1 MADFS
6 YVIIDKNGKEKKG
19 SMDAANEEKVKAS
32 LRAEGYIPLSVT
44 PQNIM
49 NKDINLTLGNPVKP
63 RDLSVF
69 CRQLVSILSAGVSII
84 NALDM
89 LSQQTENQVLSKA
102 IKEVQIAVEK
112 GEALADAM
120 EANKKVFPN
129 ILIHMVAAGEASGN
143 LEVVFGRMAVHFE
156 KDTKMRA
163 QVKKAM
169 IYPSMVALVA
179 VGVVFVMMIVVIP
192 NFMGMF
198 QDMNIEMPF
207 MTQMIINMSN
217 FMKSQW
223 YIILGLIALLA
234 VGFHAYKKSPS
245 GQVVLGQLGLK
256 LPLFGKIII
265 KSNSARFGRTLS
277 TLLAAG
283 ISMIEAIDITA
294 RTMDNM
300 IARQALLDAKE
311 DVSKG
316 ISLSVPIRNSGI
328 FPPMVYQMTKI
339 GEESGNIESMLEK
352 LADYYD
358 EEVEIATTSLSAVLE
373 PMIIVIMALVVGV
386 LIMAIMQPMLSM
398 YNGLDSL

>member
-373 PMIIVIMALVVGV
+373 PMIIVIMAFVVGV

>member
-49 NKDINLTLGNPVKP
+49 NKDINLTFGSSVKP

-223 YIILGLIALLA
+223 YMILGLIILIAI
-234 VGFHAYKKSPS
+234 GFHAYKKSPS
-245 GQVVLGQLGLK
+245 GQMVLGQLGLK

-294 RTMDNM
+294 RTMDNV

-328 FPPMVYQMTKI
+328 FPPMVYQMTRI